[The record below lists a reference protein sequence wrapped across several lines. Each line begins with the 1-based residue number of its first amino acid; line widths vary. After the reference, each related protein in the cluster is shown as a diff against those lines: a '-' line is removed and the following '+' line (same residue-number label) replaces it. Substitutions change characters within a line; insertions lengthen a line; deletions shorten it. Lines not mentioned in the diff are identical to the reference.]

1 MKTSP
6 TKPPEGLAP
15 TNGSRLSPT
24 PETNAVAFDLDWMP
38 DESKRVVQSHGI
50 FCEAKHARKLERDRD
65 AERELADNL
74 AGAVINLRQ
83 RLKAHGLGDNEG
95 VPEITR
101 WADARTMGHPEN
113 VSEHTTPRK
122 NTNDED

>member
-1 MKTSP
+1 
-6 TKPPEGLAP
+6 
-15 TNGSRLSPT
+15 
-24 PETNAVAFDLDWMP
+24 MP

-113 VSEHTTPRK
+113 ATAQAPARTTK
-122 NTNDED
+122 DDEN